1 MENKKQKIYYYLS
14 VISIVAV
21 IIANFMA
28 GRLIM
33 IGSIQLPASI
43 LVFPIT
49 FIVGDVLSELY
60 GFKPTLRV
68 ICLGFI
74 ANFVAVLM
82 CYIATLFRAPAGWGL
97 SEAYSAVFSFTPRV
111 LAASLVAFLVGG
123 TLNSL
128 IMVVMKKQTKGK
140 FLWLRT
146 ITSTIAGEFVDSF
159 IFCTI
164 AFVGILDFKTIMYM
178 VLIQASLKV
187 AYEVVFT
194 PIVYLC
200 KNKLKGSSEEIEK
213 K

>member
-43 LVFPIT
+43 LVFPVT
-49 FIVGDVLSELY
+49 FIVGDILSELY

-68 ICLGFI
+68 ICLGFV

-82 CYIATLFRAPAGWGL
+82 CYLATLFRAPQGWAL
-97 SEAYSAVFSFTPRV
+97 SGAYSAVFSFTPRV
-111 LAASLVAFLVGG
+111 LAASLVAFLIGG

-159 IFCTI
+159 IFCVI

-178 VLIQASLKV
+178 VLIQASLKI

-194 PIVYLC
+194 PVVYLC
-200 KNKLKGSSEEIEK
+200 KNKLKGSCEDVEK